1 MKIIAVTTNFGFGPS
16 SKLYSIVKELLDQ
29 GYNEIT
35 FCGNGESLN
44 FFKNNF
50 ENSLNYIECDT
61 DRINAEDFLKIIN
74 IETFDILVNVM
85 NVNIPKIQSNKEL
98 KIKSVFV
105 DSLSWMWDK
114 PIAGV
119 DKYNL
124 YFVQDTFMDAHK
136 ISDFN
141 NVQLISPI
149 VNTEGFVKEEKKNK
163 ILLNFAGIMTPYE
176 NDIFYQKYIFFYL
189 TLFSKIPE
197 IDQYEVVC
205 ACNKMQKQWLERNTY
220 FNCNFSFRVMNHAE
234 FLQEACESSKVF
246 STPGL
251 TFYLESQSLNLNV
264 FYLLPSNYSQ
274 ALLLEKYSNNNVEC
288 NTLSKY
294 GYKYSTNELLEE
306 EEGVNSVRTAFF
318 EIVEN
323 YSEELL
329 NDLTKNIDKSF
340 NSFLKVG
347 SDFKKENGV
356 QTIVRIMREKG
367 VLKS

>member
-1 MKIIAVTTNFGFGPS
+1 MKIIAVTTNFGLGPS

-61 DRINAEDFLKIIN
+61 DRINAEDFFKIIN

-149 VNTEGFVKEEKKNK
+149 VNTE
-163 ILLNFAGIMTPYE
+163 
-176 NDIFYQKYIFFYL
+176 
-189 TLFSKIPE
+189 
-197 IDQYEVVC
+197 
-205 ACNKMQKQWLERNTY
+205 
-220 FNCNFSFRVMNHAE
+220 
-234 FLQEACESSKVF
+234 
-246 STPGL
+246 
-251 TFYLESQSLNLNV
+251 
-264 FYLLPSNYSQ
+264 
-274 ALLLEKYSNNNVEC
+274 
-288 NTLSKY
+288 
-294 GYKYSTNELLEE
+294 
-306 EEGVNSVRTAFF
+306 
-318 EIVEN
+318 
-323 YSEELL
+323 
-329 NDLTKNIDKSF
+329 
-340 NSFLKVG
+340 
-347 SDFKKENGV
+347 
-356 QTIVRIMREKG
+356 
-367 VLKS
+367 